1 MKAAEYWK
9 RRTVDLEHL
18 LQARTTATMVE
29 VNRMYAQGVEQ
40 LNEQIERILRRYV
53 KNGQISQAYALQLLS
68 AGQTAEERRRL
79 LEQLQHTK
87 EPQARRELIAM
98 LDAPAYADRISRLQA
113 LQNAIRA
120 EAIAMGVREERLAK
134 ARLIDTLKQAYYRTI
149 FNDQKRNGL
158 YDFRLISDR
167 RVQAAL
173 THKWSG
179 KNYSDRVWK
188 NNAAFCKRL
197 QRTIEVGCMTGMT
210 LHDMEE
216 RLLEDCIGAD
226 SDSGQRYC
234 ASRLIR
240 TEVNHFSNQ
249 GFLEGYKAAGITR
262 YRFMATLD
270 LRTSAVCRQL
280 DGKTFLVEEAKAGE
294 NLPPMHPF
302 CRSIT
307 VPVVSDRPGT
317 RWARDP
323 VTGKSM
329 TVPADMTYAQWY
341 EKYVEKKGGVIRG
354 ANNIDHLPN
363 DPKEPQK
370 PTPLGHINPD
380 SEEERN
386 AQADWFVKEYEN
398 ANNEYMLVVDSK
410 GDVYLIG
417 GDDNNSIMRKEGDG
431 LDTILRGSYNI
442 HNHPAD
448 QTQFS
453 FSDET
458 DVLGMIDDGTQVME
472 AFDYKYRYRLERL
485 DGVTKEQWEQA
496 REEAKSNVPYVMK
509 DYGLDL
515 SDYEEY
521 AKHILIEET
530 CRILGKGV
538 YRRWKR

>member
-18 LQARTTATMVE
+18 LQVRTTATMVE

-68 AGQTAEERRRL
+68 AGQTAEERQRL
-79 LEQLQHTK
+79 LEQLQQTK

-120 EAIAMGVREERLAK
+120 EAVAMGVREERLAK
-134 ARLIDTLKQAYYRTI
+134 ARLTDTLKQAYYRTI

-226 SDSGQRYC
+226 RDSGQRYC

-280 DGKTFLVEEAKAGE
+280 DGKTFLVEEAQPGK

-307 VPVVSDRPGT
+307 IPAVNNRTGT

-323 VTGKSM
+323 VTGRSM

-341 EKYVEKKGGVIRG
+341 EKYVEKNGGVIRG
-354 ANNIDHLPN
+354 ARGID
-363 DPKEPQK
+363 K
-370 PTPLGHINPD
+370 PAVEEQAEAVYLGQINPQ
-380 SEEERN
+380 SEQERN
-386 AQADWFVKEYEN
+386 AYVDRFITQYEHADEEH
-398 ANNEYMLVVDSK
+398 MLVIDRTGKVYSVTSHQPDYIDLTGVDISMK
-410 GDVYLIG
+410 
-417 GDDNNSIMRKEGDG
+417 
-431 LDTILRGSYNI
+431 GSYNI

-453 FSDET
+453 FSDDA
-458 DVLGMIDDGTQVME
+458 DVPNMIADGTSVME
-472 AFDYKYRYRLERL
+472 AFDHKYRYRLEKM
-485 DGVTKEQWEQA
+485 DGVTLEAW
-496 REEAKSNVPYVMK
+496 EEAKEQAKDEVPRAMRVQGM
-509 DYGLDL
+509 DF
-515 SDYEEY
+515 SDYEEN

-530 CRILGKGV
+530 CRILGKGA
-538 YRRWKR
+538 YIRWKR

>member
-1 MKAAEYWK
+1 MNAAEYWK
-9 RRTVDLEHL
+9 GRTVDLEHL

-40 LNEQIERILRRYV
+40 INAQIERILRRYV
-53 KNGQISQAYALQLLS
+53 KNGQISQVYALQLLS
-68 AGQTAEERRRL
+68 AGQTAQERERL
-79 LEQLQHTK
+79 LEQLQKTK

-120 EAIAMGVREERLAK
+120 EAVAMGVREERLAK
-134 ARLIDTLKQAYYRTI
+134 ARLTDTLKQAYYRTI

-158 YDFRLISDR
+158 YDFNLISDR
-167 RVQAAL
+167 RLQAAL

-280 DGKTFLVEEAKAGE
+280 DGKTFLVEEAQPGK

-307 VPVVSDRPGT
+307 IPAVNNRTGT

-323 VTGKSM
+323 VTGRSM
-329 TVPADMTYAQWY
+329 TVPADMTYSQWY
-341 EKYVEKKGGVIRG
+341 EKYVEKNGGVIRG
-354 ANNIDHLPN
+354 ANGVD
-363 DPKEPQK
+363 K
-370 PTPLGHINPD
+370 PAVEEQAEAVYLGQINPQ
-380 SEEERN
+380 SEQERN
-386 AQADWFVKEYEN
+386 AYVDRFITQYERADEEH
-398 ANNEYMLVVDSK
+398 MLVIDRTGKVYSVTSHQPDYIDLTGVDISMK
-410 GDVYLIG
+410 
-417 GDDNNSIMRKEGDG
+417 
-431 LDTILRGSYNI
+431 GSYNI

-453 FSDET
+453 FSDEA
-458 DVLGMIDDGTQVME
+458 DVPSMIADGTSVME
-472 AFDYKYRYRLERL
+472 AFDHKYRYRLEQM
-485 DGVTKEQWEQA
+485 DGVTLKEW
-496 REEAKSNVPYVMK
+496 EEAKEQAKDEITHVM
-509 DYGLDL
+509 DDRGLSF
-515 SDYEEY
+515 SDYEEN
-521 AKHILIEET
+521 AEHILIEET

-538 YRRWKR
+538 YTRWER

>member
-68 AGQTAEERRRL
+68 AGQTAEERQRL
-79 LEQLQHTK
+79 LEQLQQTK

-120 EAIAMGVREERLAK
+120 EAVAMGVREERLAK
-134 ARLIDTLKQAYYRTI
+134 ARLTDTLKQAYYRTV
-149 FNDQKRNGL
+149 FNDQKQNGL

-240 TEVNHFSNQ
+240 TEVNYFSNQ

-280 DGKTFLVEEAKAGE
+280 DGKTFLVEEAQPGK

-307 VPVVSDRPGT
+307 IPAVNNRTGT

-323 VTGKSM
+323 VTGRSM

-341 EKYVEKKGGVIRG
+341 EKYVEKNGGVIRG
-354 ANNIDHLPN
+354 ARGID
-363 DPKEPQK
+363 K
-370 PTPLGHINPD
+370 PAVEEQAEAVYLGQINPQ
-380 SEEERN
+380 SEQERN
-386 AQADWFVKEYEN
+386 AYVDRFITQYEHADEEH
-398 ANNEYMLVVDSK
+398 MLVIDRTGKVYSVTSHQPDYIDLTGVDISMK
-410 GDVYLIG
+410 
-417 GDDNNSIMRKEGDG
+417 
-431 LDTILRGSYNI
+431 GSYNI

-453 FSDET
+453 FSDEA
-458 DVLGMIDDGTQVME
+458 DVPSMIADGTGVME
-472 AFDYKYRYRLERL
+472 AFDHKYRYRLEQM
-485 DGVTKEQWEQA
+485 DGVTLKEW
-496 REEAKSNVPYVMK
+496 EEAKEQAKDNVSSTMIRK
-509 DYGLDL
+509 HLGLL
-515 SDYEEY
+515 DYEEN

-530 CRILGKGV
+530 CRILGKGA
-538 YRRWKR
+538 YIRWKR

>member
-9 RRTVDLEHL
+9 RRTVDLEYL

-68 AGQTAEERRRL
+68 AGQTAEERQRL
-79 LEQLQHTK
+79 LEQLQQTK

-134 ARLIDTLKQAYYRTI
+134 ARLTDTLKQAYYRTI

-249 GFLEGYKAAGITR
+249 GFLDGYKAAGIIR

-307 VPVVSDRPGT
+307 VPVVSNRPGT

-323 VTGKSM
+323 VTGQSM

-341 EKYVEKKGGVIRG
+341 EKYVEKNGGVIRG
-354 ANNIDHLPN
+354 ARGVD
-363 DPKEPQK
+363 K
-370 PTPLGHINPD
+370 PAVEEQAETVYLGQINPQ
-380 SEEERN
+380 SEQERN
-386 AQADWFVKEYEN
+386 AYVDRFVTQYEHADEEH
-398 ANNEYMLVVDSK
+398 MLVIDRTGKVYSVTSHQPDYIDLTGVDISMK
-410 GDVYLIG
+410 
-417 GDDNNSIMRKEGDG
+417 
-431 LDTILRGSYNI
+431 GSYNI

-453 FSDET
+453 FSDEA
-458 DVLGMIDDGTQVME
+458 DVPSMIADGTSVME
-472 AFDYKYRYRLERL
+472 AFDHKYRYRLEQM
-485 DGVTKEQWEQA
+485 DGVTLKEW
-496 REEAKSNVPYVMK
+496 EEAKEQAKDEITHVM
-509 DYGLDL
+509 DDRGLSF
-515 SDYEEY
+515 SDYEEN
-521 AKHILIEET
+521 AEHILIEET

-538 YRRWKR
+538 YTRWER

>member
-68 AGQTAEERRRL
+68 AGQTAEERQRL

-87 EPQARRELIAM
+87 ELQARRELIAM

-120 EAIAMGVREERLAK
+120 EAVAMGVREERLAK
-134 ARLIDTLKQAYYRTI
+134 ARLTDTLKQAYYRTI

-307 VPVVSDRPGT
+307 VPVTNNRTGT

-329 TVPADMTYAQWY
+329 TVPADMTYSQWH

-354 ANNIDHLPN
+354 ARGVD
-363 DPKEPQK
+363 K
-370 PTPLGHINPD
+370 PAVEEQAEAVYLGQINPQ
-380 SEEERN
+380 SEQERN
-386 AQADWFVKEYEN
+386 AYVDRFVTQYEHADEEH
-398 ANNEYMLVVDSK
+398 MLVIDRTGKVYSVTSHQPDYIDLTGVDISMK
-410 GDVYLIG
+410 
-417 GDDNNSIMRKEGDG
+417 
-431 LDTILRGSYNI
+431 GSYNI

-453 FSDET
+453 FSDEA
-458 DVLGMIDDGTQVME
+458 DVPSMIADGTSVME
-472 AFDYKYRYRLERL
+472 AFDHKYRYRLEQM
-485 DGVTKEQWEQA
+485 DGVTLKEW
-496 REEAKSNVPYVMK
+496 EEAKEQAKDNVSSTMMRK
-509 DYGLDL
+509 NLGLL
-515 SDYEEY
+515 DYEEN

-538 YRRWKR
+538 YTRWKK

>member
-18 LQARTTATMVE
+18 LQVRTTATMVE

-68 AGQTAEERRRL
+68 AGQTAEERQRL
-79 LEQLQHTK
+79 LEQLQQTK

-120 EAIAMGVREERLAK
+120 EAVAMGVREERLAK
-134 ARLIDTLKQAYYRTI
+134 ARLTDTLKQAYYRTV
-149 FNDQKRNGL
+149 FNDQKQNGL

-240 TEVNHFSNQ
+240 TEVNYFSNQ

-280 DGKTFLVEEAKAGE
+280 DGKTFLVEEAQPGK

-307 VPVVSDRPGT
+307 IPAVNNRTGT

-323 VTGKSM
+323 VTGRSM

-341 EKYVEKKGGVIRG
+341 EKYVEKNGGVIRG
-354 ANNIDHLPN
+354 ARGID
-363 DPKEPQK
+363 K
-370 PTPLGHINPD
+370 PAVEEQAEAVYLGQINPQ
-380 SEEERN
+380 SEQERN
-386 AQADWFVKEYEN
+386 AYVDRFITQYEHADEEH
-398 ANNEYMLVVDSK
+398 MLVIDRTGKVYSVTSHQPDYIDLTGVDISMK
-410 GDVYLIG
+410 
-417 GDDNNSIMRKEGDG
+417 
-431 LDTILRGSYNI
+431 GSYNI

-453 FSDET
+453 FSDDA
-458 DVLGMIDDGTQVME
+458 DVPNMIADGTSVME
-472 AFDYKYRYRLERL
+472 AFDHKYRYRLEKM
-485 DGVTKEQWEQA
+485 DGVTLEAW
-496 REEAKSNVPYVMK
+496 EEAKEQAKDEVPRAMRVQGM
-509 DYGLDL
+509 DF
-515 SDYEEY
+515 SDYEEN

-530 CRILGKGV
+530 CRILGKGA
-538 YRRWKR
+538 YIRWKR

>member
-68 AGQTAEERRRL
+68 AGQTAQEQERL
-79 LEQLQHTK
+79 LEQLQQTK

-120 EAIAMGVREERLAK
+120 EAVAMGVREERLAK
-134 ARLIDTLKQAYYRTI
+134 ARLTDTLKQAYYRTI

-179 KNYSDRVWK
+179 KNYSDRIWN

-249 GFLEGYKAAGITR
+249 GFLEGYKVAGIIR

-307 VPVVSDRPGT
+307 VPVTNNRTGT

-323 VTGKSM
+323 VTGQSM

-341 EKYVEKKGGVIRG
+341 EKYVEKNGGVIRG
-354 ANNIDHLPN
+354 ANGVD
-363 DPKEPQK
+363 K
-370 PTPLGHINPD
+370 PATEEQAEAVYLGQINPQ
-380 SEEERN
+380 SEQERN
-386 AQADWFVKEYEN
+386 AYVDRFITQYERADEEH
-398 ANNEYMLVVDSK
+398 MLVIDRTGKVYSVTSHQPDYIDLT
-410 GDVYLIG
+410 DVGI
-417 GDDNNSIMRKEGDG
+417 SMK
-431 LDTILRGSYNI
+431 GSYNI
-442 HNHPAD
+442 HNHPAE

-453 FSDET
+453 FSDEA
-458 DVLGMIDDGTQVME
+458 DVPSMIADGTSVME
-472 AFDYKYRYRLERL
+472 AFDHKYRYRLEQM
-485 DGVTKEQWEQA
+485 DGVTLKEW
-496 REEAKSNVPYVMK
+496 EEAKEQAKDEITHVM
-509 DYGLDL
+509 DDRGLSF
-515 SDYEEY
+515 SDYEEN
-521 AKHILIEET
+521 AEHILIEET

-538 YRRWKR
+538 YTRWER

>member
-68 AGQTAEERRRL
+68 AGQTAEERQRL
-79 LEQLQHTK
+79 LEQLQQTK

-120 EAIAMGVREERLAK
+120 EAVAMGVREERLAK
-134 ARLIDTLKQAYYRTI
+134 ARLTDTLKQAYYRTI

-158 YDFRLISDR
+158 YDFHLISDR

-249 GFLEGYKAAGITR
+249 GFLEGYKAAGIIR

-307 VPVVSDRPGT
+307 VPVVSDRLGT

-341 EKYVEKKGGVIRG
+341 EKYVEKNGGVIRG
-354 ANNIDHLPN
+354 ARGVD
-363 DPKEPQK
+363 K
-370 PTPLGHINPD
+370 PAVEEHAEAIYLGQINPQ
-380 SEEERN
+380 SEQERN
-386 AQADWFVKEYEN
+386 AYVDRFITQYERADEEH
-398 ANNEYMLVVDSK
+398 MLVIDRTGKVYSVTSHQPDYIDLTGVDISMK
-410 GDVYLIG
+410 
-417 GDDNNSIMRKEGDG
+417 
-431 LDTILRGSYNI
+431 GSYNI

-453 FSDET
+453 FSDEA
-458 DVLGMIDDGTQVME
+458 DVPSMIADGTGVME
-472 AFDYKYRYRLERL
+472 AFDHKYRYRLEQM
-485 DGVTKEQWEQA
+485 DGVTLKEW
-496 REEAKSNVPYVMK
+496 EEAKEQAKDNVSSTMIRK
-509 DYGLDL
+509 HLGLL
-515 SDYEEY
+515 DYEEN

-538 YRRWKR
+538 YTRWKK

>member
-29 VNRMYAQGVEQ
+29 VNRMYAQGVDQ
-40 LNEQIERILRRYV
+40 INAQIERILHRYV
-53 KNGQISQAYALQLLS
+53 NNGQISQAYALQLLS
-68 AGQTAEERRRL
+68 AGQTAQERERL

-120 EAIAMGVREERLAK
+120 EAVAMGVREERLAK
-134 ARLIDTLKQAYYRTI
+134 ARLADTFKQAYYRTV

-158 YDFRLISDR
+158 YDFNLISDR

-179 KNYSDRVWK
+179 KNYSDRVWN

-197 QRTIEVGCMTGMT
+197 QRTIEVGCMAGMT

-226 SDSGQRYC
+226 SDSGQRFC

-240 TEVNHFSNQ
+240 TEVNYFSNQ

-280 DGKTFLVEEAKAGE
+280 DGKTFLVEEAQPGR
-294 NLPPMHPF
+294 NVPPMHPF
-302 CRSIT
+302 CRSVT
-307 VPVVSDRPGT
+307 VPAVNNRTGT

-323 VTGKSM
+323 VTGQSM
-329 TVPADMTYAQWY
+329 TVPADMTYSQWY
-341 EKYVEKKGGVIRG
+341 EKYVKKR
-354 ANNIDHLPN
+354 D
-363 DPKEPQK
+363 
-370 PTPLGHINPD
+370 LGLT
-380 SEEERN
+380 EE
-386 AQADWFVKEYEN
+386 
-398 ANNEYMLVVDSK
+398 
-410 GDVYLIG
+410 
-417 GDDNNSIMRKEGDG
+417 
-431 LDTILRGSYNI
+431 
-442 HNHPAD
+442 
-448 QTQFS
+448 
-453 FSDET
+453 
-458 DVLGMIDDGTQVME
+458 
-472 AFDYKYRYRLERL
+472 
-485 DGVTKEQWEQA
+485 
-496 REEAKSNVPYVMK
+496 
-509 DYGLDL
+509 
-515 SDYEEY
+515 EEY
-521 AKHILIEET
+521 AMNSWVSSDFYPINEKLRQGIELTSGEKSAITNLDRALEKFPRYNGPVKRSLVISDPTELQRFVNMHAVGNTVSYNEYIAATCGKTYNPDAEVQIYIPQCKNGRDIRSFNTGEQEILYPRGSSFVVSELLQSDSVTKI
-530 CRILGKGV
+530 ILYEK
-538 YRRWKR
+538 

>member
-68 AGQTAEERRRL
+68 AGQTAQERQRL
-79 LEQLQHTK
+79 LEQLQQTK

-120 EAIAMGVREERLAK
+120 EAVAMGVREERLAK
-134 ARLIDTLKQAYYRTI
+134 ARLTDTLKQAYYRTI

-179 KNYSDRVWK
+179 KNYSDRIWN

-216 RLLEDCIGAD
+216 HLLEDCIGAD

-249 GFLEGYKAAGITR
+249 GFLEGYKAAGIIR

-307 VPVVSDRPGT
+307 VPVVSNRPGT

-341 EKYVEKKGGVIRG
+341 EKYVEKNGGVIRG
-354 ANNIDHLPN
+354 ANGVD
-363 DPKEPQK
+363 K
-370 PTPLGHINPD
+370 PAVEEQAEAVYLGQINPQ
-380 SEEERN
+380 SEQERN
-386 AQADWFVKEYEN
+386 AYVDRFITQYERADEEH
-398 ANNEYMLVVDSK
+398 MLVIDRTGKVYSVTSHQPDYIDLTGVDISMK
-410 GDVYLIG
+410 
-417 GDDNNSIMRKEGDG
+417 
-431 LDTILRGSYNI
+431 GSYNI

-453 FSDET
+453 FSDEA
-458 DVLGMIDDGTQVME
+458 DVPSMIADGTSVME
-472 AFDYKYRYRLERL
+472 PFDHKYRYRLEQM
-485 DGVTKEQWEQA
+485 DGVTLKEW
-496 REEAKSNVPYVMK
+496 EEAKEQAKDEITHVM
-509 DYGLDL
+509 DDRGLSF
-515 SDYEEY
+515 SDYEEN
-521 AKHILIEET
+521 AEHILIEET

-538 YRRWKR
+538 YTRWER

>member
-29 VNRMYAQGVEQ
+29 VNRMYAQGVDQ
-40 LNEQIERILRRYV
+40 INAQIERILRRYV

-68 AGQTAEERRRL
+68 AGQTAQERERL
-79 LEQLQHTK
+79 LEQLQKTK

-120 EAIAMGVREERLAK
+120 EAVAMGVREERLAK
-134 ARLIDTLKQAYYRTI
+134 ARLTDTFKQAYYRTI

-216 RLLEDCIGAD
+216 HLLEDCIGAD

-249 GFLEGYKAAGITR
+249 GFLEGYKAAGIIR

-307 VPVVSDRPGT
+307 VPVVSNRPGT

-341 EKYVEKKGGVIRG
+341 EKYVEKNGGVIRG
-354 ANNIDHLPN
+354 ANGVD
-363 DPKEPQK
+363 K
-370 PTPLGHINPD
+370 PAVEEQAEAVYLGQINPQ
-380 SEEERN
+380 SEQERN
-386 AQADWFVKEYEN
+386 AYVDRFITQYERADEEH
-398 ANNEYMLVVDSK
+398 MLVIDRTGKVYSVTSHQPDYIDLTGVDISMK
-410 GDVYLIG
+410 
-417 GDDNNSIMRKEGDG
+417 
-431 LDTILRGSYNI
+431 GSYNI

-453 FSDET
+453 FSDEA
-458 DVLGMIDDGTQVME
+458 DVPSMIADGTSVME
-472 AFDYKYRYRLERL
+472 AFDHKYRYRLEQM
-485 DGVTKEQWEQA
+485 DGVTLKEW
-496 REEAKSNVPYVMK
+496 EEAKEQAKDNVSSTMMRK
-509 DYGLDL
+509 NLGLL
-515 SDYEEY
+515 DYEEN

-538 YRRWKR
+538 YTRWKK

>member
-1 MKAAEYWK
+1 MNAAEYWK
-9 RRTVDLEHL
+9 GRTVDLEHL
-18 LQARTTATMVE
+18 LQTRTTATMVE

-40 LNEQIERILRRYV
+40 INAQIERILRRYV
-53 KNGQISQAYALQLLS
+53 KNGQISQVYALQLLS
-68 AGQTAEERRRL
+68 AGQTAQERERL
-79 LEQLQHTK
+79 LEQLQQTK
-87 EPQARRELIAM
+87 APQARRELIAM

-120 EAIAMGVREERLAK
+120 EAVAMGVREERLAK
-134 ARLIDTLKQAYYRTI
+134 ARLTDTLKQAYYRTI

-307 VPVVSDRPGT
+307 VPVTNNRTGT

-323 VTGKSM
+323 VTGQSM

-341 EKYVEKKGGVIRG
+341 EKYVEKNGGVIRG
-354 ANNIDHLPN
+354 ARGVD
-363 DPKEPQK
+363 EPAVEEQAEAVY
-370 PTPLGHINPD
+370 LGQINPQ
-380 SEEERN
+380 SEQERN
-386 AQADWFVKEYEN
+386 AYVDRFITQYERADEEH
-398 ANNEYMLVVDSK
+398 MLVIDRTGKVYSVTSHQPDYIDLTGVDISMK
-410 GDVYLIG
+410 
-417 GDDNNSIMRKEGDG
+417 
-431 LDTILRGSYNI
+431 GSYNI

-453 FSDET
+453 FSD
-458 DVLGMIDDGTQVME
+458 DADIPNMIADGTGVME
-472 AFDYKYRYRLERL
+472 AFDHKYRYRLEQM
-485 DGVTKEQWEQA
+485 DGVTLEEW
-496 REEAKSNVPYVMK
+496 EEAKEQAKDEVTHVM
-509 DYGLDL
+509 DARGL
-515 SDYEEY
+515 SFSEYEEN
-521 AKHILIEET
+521 AKHILIEGA
-530 CRILGKGV
+530 CRVLGKGV
-538 YRRWKR
+538 YTRWKR

>member
-68 AGQTAEERRRL
+68 AGQTAEERQRL
-79 LEQLQHTK
+79 LEQLQQTK

-120 EAIAMGVREERLAK
+120 EAVAMGVREERLAK
-134 ARLIDTLKQAYYRTI
+134 ARLTDTLKQAYYRTI

-249 GFLEGYKAAGITR
+249 GFLEGYKAAGIIR

-270 LRTSAVCRQL
+270 LRTSAICRQL

-307 VPVVSDRPGT
+307 VPVTNNRTGT

-323 VTGKSM
+323 VTGQSM
-329 TVPADMTYAQWY
+329 TVPADMTYSQWY
-341 EKYVEKKGGVIRG
+341 EKYVEKNGGVIRG
-354 ANNIDHLPN
+354 ANGVD
-363 DPKEPQK
+363 K
-370 PTPLGHINPD
+370 PAVEEQAEAVYLGQINPQ
-380 SEEERN
+380 SEQERN
-386 AQADWFVKEYEN
+386 AYVDRFVTQYEHADEEH
-398 ANNEYMLVVDSK
+398 MLVIDRTGKVYSVTSHQPDYIDLTGVDISMK
-410 GDVYLIG
+410 
-417 GDDNNSIMRKEGDG
+417 
-431 LDTILRGSYNI
+431 GSYNI

-453 FSDET
+453 FSDEA
-458 DVLGMIDDGTQVME
+458 DVPSMIADGTSVME
-472 AFDYKYRYRLERL
+472 AFDHKYRYRLEQM
-485 DGVTKEQWEQA
+485 DGVTLKEW
-496 REEAKSNVPYVMK
+496 EEAKEQAKDNVSSTMMRK
-509 DYGLDL
+509 NLGLL
-515 SDYEEY
+515 DYEEN

-538 YRRWKR
+538 YTRWKK

>member
-68 AGQTAEERRRL
+68 AGQTAQERQRL
-79 LEQLQHTK
+79 LEQLQQTK

-98 LDAPAYADRISRLQA
+98 LEAPAYADRISRLQA

-120 EAIAMGVREERLAK
+120 EAVAMGVREERLAK
-134 ARLIDTLKQAYYRTI
+134 ARLTDTLKQAYYRTI

-158 YDFRLISDR
+158 YDFRLISDS

-226 SDSGQRYC
+226 SDSGQRFC

-240 TEVNHFSNQ
+240 TEVNYFSNQ

-270 LRTSAVCRQL
+270 LRTSAICRQL

-307 VPVVSDRPGT
+307 VPVTNNRTGT

-329 TVPADMTYAQWY
+329 TVPADMTYSQWY
-341 EKYVEKKGGVIRG
+341 EKYVEKNGGVIRG
-354 ANNIDHLPN
+354 ARGVD
-363 DPKEPQK
+363 K
-370 PTPLGHINPD
+370 PAVEEQAEAVYLGQINPQ
-380 SEEERN
+380 SEQERN
-386 AQADWFVKEYEN
+386 AYVDRFVTQYEHADEEH
-398 ANNEYMLVVDSK
+398 MLVIDRTGKVYSVTSHQPDYIDLTGVDISMK
-410 GDVYLIG
+410 
-417 GDDNNSIMRKEGDG
+417 
-431 LDTILRGSYNI
+431 GSYNI

-453 FSDET
+453 FSDEA
-458 DVLGMIDDGTQVME
+458 DVPSMIADGTSVME
-472 AFDYKYRYRLERL
+472 AFDHKYRYRLEQM
-485 DGVTKEQWEQA
+485 DGVTLEEW
-496 REEAKSNVPYVMK
+496 EEANAQAK
-509 DYGLDL
+509 DNAYSIMIDRGMGF
-515 SDYEEY
+515 SDFAEN
-521 AKHILIEET
+521 ALHIQIEEA
-530 CRILGKGV
+530 CRILNRGV
-538 YRRWKR
+538 YMRWKR

>member
-40 LNEQIERILRRYV
+40 INAQIERILRRYV

-79 LEQLQHTK
+79 LEQLQQTK
-87 EPQARRELIAM
+87 EPQARRELITM

-134 ARLIDTLKQAYYRTI
+134 ARLTDTFKQAYYLTV

-158 YDFRLISDR
+158 YDFNLISDR

-179 KNYSDRVWK
+179 KNYSDRVWN

-249 GFLEGYKAAGITR
+249 GFLEGYKAAGIIR

-307 VPVVSDRPGT
+307 VPVVSNRPGT
-317 RWARDP
+317 RWAMDP

-329 TVPADMTYAQWY
+329 TVPADMTYSQ
-341 EKYVEKKGGVIRG
+341 
-354 ANNIDHLPN
+354 
-363 DPKEPQK
+363 
-370 PTPLGHINPD
+370 
-380 SEEERN
+380 
-386 AQADWFVKEYEN
+386 
-398 ANNEYMLVVDSK
+398 
-410 GDVYLIG
+410 
-417 GDDNNSIMRKEGDG
+417 
-431 LDTILRGSYNI
+431 
-442 HNHPAD
+442 
-448 QTQFS
+448 
-453 FSDET
+453 
-458 DVLGMIDDGTQVME
+458 
-472 AFDYKYRYRLERL
+472 
-485 DGVTKEQWEQA
+485 
-496 REEAKSNVPYVMK
+496 
-509 DYGLDL
+509 
-515 SDYEEY
+515 
-521 AKHILIEET
+521 
-530 CRILGKGV
+530 
-538 YRRWKR
+538 

>member
-18 LQARTTATMVE
+18 LQVRTTATMVE
-29 VNRMYAQGVEQ
+29 VNRMYAQGVDQ
-40 LNEQIERILRRYV
+40 INAQIERILRRYV

-68 AGQTAEERRRL
+68 AGQTAQERERL
-79 LEQLQHTK
+79 LEQLQKTK

-120 EAIAMGVREERLAK
+120 EAVAMGVREERLAK
-134 ARLIDTLKQAYYRTI
+134 ARLADTFKQAYYRTV

-158 YDFRLISDR
+158 YDFNLISDR

-179 KNYSDRVWK
+179 KNYSDRVWN

-226 SDSGQRYC
+226 SDSGQRFC

-240 TEVNHFSNQ
+240 TEVNYFSNQ

-280 DGKTFLVEEAKAGE
+280 DGKTFLVEEAQPGK
-294 NLPPMHPF
+294 NVPPMHPF
-302 CRSIT
+302 CRSVT
-307 VPVVSDRPGT
+307 VPAVNNRTGT

-323 VTGKSM
+323 VTGQSM
-329 TVPADMTYAQWY
+329 TVPADMTYSQWY
-341 EKYVEKKGGVIRG
+341 EKYVKKR
-354 ANNIDHLPN
+354 D
-363 DPKEPQK
+363 
-370 PTPLGHINPD
+370 LGLT
-380 SEEERN
+380 EE
-386 AQADWFVKEYEN
+386 
-398 ANNEYMLVVDSK
+398 
-410 GDVYLIG
+410 
-417 GDDNNSIMRKEGDG
+417 
-431 LDTILRGSYNI
+431 
-442 HNHPAD
+442 
-448 QTQFS
+448 
-453 FSDET
+453 
-458 DVLGMIDDGTQVME
+458 
-472 AFDYKYRYRLERL
+472 
-485 DGVTKEQWEQA
+485 
-496 REEAKSNVPYVMK
+496 
-509 DYGLDL
+509 
-515 SDYEEY
+515 EEY
-521 AKHILIEET
+521 AMNSWVSSDFYPINEKLRQGIELTSGEKSAITNLDRALEKFPRYNGPVKRSLVISDPTELQRFVNMHAVGNTVSYNEYIAATCGKTYNPDAEVQIYIPHCKNGRDIRSFNAGEQEILYPRGSSFLVSELLQSDSVTKI
-530 CRILGKGV
+530 ILYEK
-538 YRRWKR
+538 

>member
-68 AGQTAEERRRL
+68 AGQTVQERQRL
-79 LEQLQHTK
+79 LEQLQQTK

-120 EAIAMGVREERLAK
+120 EAVAMGVREERLAK
-134 ARLIDTLKQAYYRTI
+134 ARLTDTLKQAYYRTI

-179 KNYSDRVWK
+179 KNYSDRIWN

-216 RLLEDCIGAD
+216 HLLEDCIGAD

-249 GFLEGYKAAGITR
+249 GFLEGYKAAGIIR

-307 VPVVSDRPGT
+307 VPVVSNRPGT

-341 EKYVEKKGGVIRG
+341 EKYVEKNGGVIRG
-354 ANNIDHLPN
+354 ANGVD
-363 DPKEPQK
+363 K
-370 PTPLGHINPD
+370 PAVEEQAEAVYLGQINPQ
-380 SEEERN
+380 SEQERN
-386 AQADWFVKEYEN
+386 AYVDRFITQYERADEEH
-398 ANNEYMLVVDSK
+398 MLVIDRTGKVYSVTSHQPDYIDLTGVDISMK
-410 GDVYLIG
+410 
-417 GDDNNSIMRKEGDG
+417 
-431 LDTILRGSYNI
+431 GSYNI

-453 FSDET
+453 FSDEA
-458 DVLGMIDDGTQVME
+458 DVPSMIADGTSVME
-472 AFDYKYRYRLERL
+472 AFDHKYRYRLEQM
-485 DGVTKEQWEQA
+485 DGVTLKEW
-496 REEAKSNVPYVMK
+496 EEAKEQAKDEITHVM
-509 DYGLDL
+509 DDRGLSF
-515 SDYEEY
+515 SDYEEN
-521 AKHILIEET
+521 AEHILIEET

-538 YRRWKR
+538 YTRWER

>member
-68 AGQTAEERRRL
+68 AGQTAEERQRL
-79 LEQLQHTK
+79 LEQLQQTK

-120 EAIAMGVREERLAK
+120 EAVAMGVREERLAK
-134 ARLIDTLKQAYYRTI
+134 ARLTDTLKQAYYRTI

-197 QRTIEVGCMTGMT
+197 QRTIEVGCMTGMP

-249 GFLEGYKAAGITR
+249 GFLEGYKAAGIIR

-307 VPVVSDRPGT
+307 VPVVSDRLGT

-341 EKYVEKKGGVIRG
+341 EKYVEKNGGVIRG
-354 ANNIDHLPN
+354 ARGVD
-363 DPKEPQK
+363 K
-370 PTPLGHINPD
+370 PAVEEHAEAVYLGQINPQ
-380 SEEERN
+380 SEQERN
-386 AQADWFVKEYEN
+386 AYVDRFITQYERADEEH
-398 ANNEYMLVVDSK
+398 MLVIDRTGKVYSVTSHQPDYIDLTGVDISMK
-410 GDVYLIG
+410 
-417 GDDNNSIMRKEGDG
+417 
-431 LDTILRGSYNI
+431 GSYNI

-453 FSDET
+453 FSDEA
-458 DVLGMIDDGTQVME
+458 DVPSMIADGTGVME
-472 AFDYKYRYRLERL
+472 AFDHKYRYRLEQM
-485 DGVTKEQWEQA
+485 DGVTLKEW
-496 REEAKSNVPYVMK
+496 EEAKEQAKDNVSSTMIRK
-509 DYGLDL
+509 HLGLL
-515 SDYEEY
+515 DYEEN

-538 YRRWKR
+538 YTRWKK

>member
-40 LNEQIERILRRYV
+40 INAQIERILRRYV

-68 AGQTAEERRRL
+68 AGQTAQERERL
-79 LEQLQHTK
+79 LEQLQKTK

-120 EAIAMGVREERLAK
+120 EAVAMGVREERLAK
-134 ARLIDTLKQAYYRTI
+134 ARLTDTFKQAYYRTI

-249 GFLEGYKAAGITR
+249 GFLEGYKAAGIIR

-280 DGKTFLVEEAKAGE
+280 DGKTFLVEDAQPGK
-294 NLPPMHPF
+294 NVPPMHPF

-307 VPVVSDRPGT
+307 VPVVSNRPGT

-341 EKYVEKKGGVIRG
+341 EKYVEKNGGVIRG
-354 ANNIDHLPN
+354 ANGVD
-363 DPKEPQK
+363 K
-370 PTPLGHINPD
+370 PAVEEQAEAVYLGQINPQ
-380 SEEERN
+380 SEQERN
-386 AQADWFVKEYEN
+386 AYVDRFITQYERADEEH
-398 ANNEYMLVVDSK
+398 MLVIDRTGKVYSVTSHQPDYIDLTGVDISMK
-410 GDVYLIG
+410 
-417 GDDNNSIMRKEGDG
+417 
-431 LDTILRGSYNI
+431 GSYNI

-453 FSDET
+453 FSDEA
-458 DVLGMIDDGTQVME
+458 DVPSMIADGTSVME
-472 AFDYKYRYRLERL
+472 AIDHKYRYRLEQM
-485 DGVTKEQWEQA
+485 DGVTLKEW
-496 REEAKSNVPYVMK
+496 EEAKEQAKDEITHVM
-509 DYGLDL
+509 DDRGLSF
-515 SDYEEY
+515 SDYEEN
-521 AKHILIEET
+521 AEHILIEET

-538 YRRWKR
+538 YTRWER

>member
-1 MKAAEYWK
+1 MKASEYWK

-40 LNEQIERILRRYV
+40 INAQIERILRRYV

-68 AGQTAEERRRL
+68 AGQTAQERERL
-79 LEQLQHTK
+79 LEQLQQTK

-120 EAIAMGVREERLAK
+120 EAVAMGVREERLAK
-134 ARLIDTLKQAYYRTI
+134 ARLTDTLKQAYYRTI

-307 VPVVSDRPGT
+307 VPVTNNRTGT

-329 TVPADMTYAQWY
+329 TVPADMTYSQWY
-341 EKYVEKKGGVIRG
+341 EKYVEKR
-354 ANNIDHLPN
+354 D
-363 DPKEPQK
+363 
-370 PTPLGHINPD
+370 LGLT
-380 SEEERN
+380 EE
-386 AQADWFVKEYEN
+386 
-398 ANNEYMLVVDSK
+398 
-410 GDVYLIG
+410 
-417 GDDNNSIMRKEGDG
+417 
-431 LDTILRGSYNI
+431 
-442 HNHPAD
+442 
-448 QTQFS
+448 
-453 FSDET
+453 
-458 DVLGMIDDGTQVME
+458 
-472 AFDYKYRYRLERL
+472 
-485 DGVTKEQWEQA
+485 
-496 REEAKSNVPYVMK
+496 
-509 DYGLDL
+509 
-515 SDYEEY
+515 
-521 AKHILIEET
+521 
-530 CRILGKGV
+530 
-538 YRRWKR
+538 

>member
-29 VNRMYAQGVEQ
+29 VNRMYAQGVDQ
-40 LNEQIERILRRYV
+40 INAQIERILHRYV
-53 KNGQISQAYALQLLS
+53 NNGQISQAYALQLLS
-68 AGQTAEERRRL
+68 AGQTAQERERL

-120 EAIAMGVREERLAK
+120 EAVAMGVREERLAK
-134 ARLIDTLKQAYYRTI
+134 ARLADTFKQAYYRTV

-158 YDFRLISDR
+158 YDFNLISDR

-179 KNYSDRVWK
+179 KNYSDRVWN

-226 SDSGQRYC
+226 SDSGQRFC

-240 TEVNHFSNQ
+240 TEVNYFSNQ

-280 DGKTFLVEEAKAGE
+280 DGKTFLVEEAQPGR
-294 NLPPMHPF
+294 NVPPMHPF
-302 CRSIT
+302 CRSVT
-307 VPVVSDRPGT
+307 VPAVNNRTGT

-323 VTGKSM
+323 VTGQSM
-329 TVPADMTYAQWY
+329 TVPADMTYSQWY
-341 EKYVEKKGGVIRG
+341 EKYVKKR
-354 ANNIDHLPN
+354 D
-363 DPKEPQK
+363 
-370 PTPLGHINPD
+370 LGLT
-380 SEEERN
+380 EE
-386 AQADWFVKEYEN
+386 
-398 ANNEYMLVVDSK
+398 
-410 GDVYLIG
+410 
-417 GDDNNSIMRKEGDG
+417 
-431 LDTILRGSYNI
+431 
-442 HNHPAD
+442 
-448 QTQFS
+448 
-453 FSDET
+453 
-458 DVLGMIDDGTQVME
+458 
-472 AFDYKYRYRLERL
+472 
-485 DGVTKEQWEQA
+485 
-496 REEAKSNVPYVMK
+496 
-509 DYGLDL
+509 
-515 SDYEEY
+515 EEY
-521 AKHILIEET
+521 AMNSWVSSDFYPINEKLRRGIELTSGEKSAITNLDRALEKFPRYNGPVKRSLVISDPTELQRFVNMHAVGNTVSYNEYIAATCGKTYNPDAEVQIYIPQCKNGRDIRSFNTGEQEILYPRGSSFVVSELLQSDSVTKI
-530 CRILGKGV
+530 ILYEK
-538 YRRWKR
+538 

>member
-68 AGQTAEERRRL
+68 AGQTAQEQERL
-79 LEQLQHTK
+79 LEQLQQTK

-120 EAIAMGVREERLAK
+120 EAVAMGVREERLAK
-134 ARLIDTLKQAYYRTI
+134 ARLTDTLKQAYYRTI

-179 KNYSDRVWK
+179 KNYSDRIWN

-249 GFLEGYKAAGITR
+249 GFLEGYKVAGIIR

-307 VPVVSDRPGT
+307 VPVTNNRTGT

-323 VTGKSM
+323 VTGQSM

-341 EKYVEKKGGVIRG
+341 EKYVEKNGGVIRG
-354 ANNIDHLPN
+354 ANGVD
-363 DPKEPQK
+363 K
-370 PTPLGHINPD
+370 PATEEQAEAVYLGQINPQ
-380 SEEERN
+380 SEQERN
-386 AQADWFVKEYEN
+386 AYVDRFITQYERADEEH
-398 ANNEYMLVVDSK
+398 MLVIDRTGKVYSVTSHQPDYIDLTDVDISMK
-410 GDVYLIG
+410 
-417 GDDNNSIMRKEGDG
+417 
-431 LDTILRGSYNI
+431 GSYNI
-442 HNHPAD
+442 HNHPAE

-453 FSDET
+453 FSDEA
-458 DVLGMIDDGTQVME
+458 DVPSMIADGTSVME
-472 AFDYKYRYRLERL
+472 AFDHKYRYRLEQM
-485 DGVTKEQWEQA
+485 DGVTLKEW
-496 REEAKSNVPYVMK
+496 EEAKEQAKDEITHVM
-509 DYGLDL
+509 DDRGLSF
-515 SDYEEY
+515 SDYEEN
-521 AKHILIEET
+521 AEHILIEET

-538 YRRWKR
+538 YTRWER

>member
-68 AGQTAEERRRL
+68 AGQTAEERQRL
-79 LEQLQHTK
+79 LEQLQQTK

-120 EAIAMGVREERLAK
+120 EAVATGVREERLAK
-134 ARLIDTLKQAYYRTI
+134 ARLTDTLKQAYYRTI

-158 YDFRLISDR
+158 YDFHLISDR

-249 GFLEGYKAAGITR
+249 GFLEGYKAAGIIR

-307 VPVVSDRPGT
+307 VPVVSDRLGT

-341 EKYVEKKGGVIRG
+341 EKYVEKNGGVIRG
-354 ANNIDHLPN
+354 ARGVD
-363 DPKEPQK
+363 K
-370 PTPLGHINPD
+370 PAVEEHAEAVYLGQINPQ
-380 SEEERN
+380 SEQERN
-386 AQADWFVKEYEN
+386 AYVDRFITQYERADEEH
-398 ANNEYMLVVDSK
+398 MLVIDRTGKVYSVTSHQPDYIDLTGVDISMK
-410 GDVYLIG
+410 
-417 GDDNNSIMRKEGDG
+417 
-431 LDTILRGSYNI
+431 GSYNI

-453 FSDET
+453 FSDEA
-458 DVLGMIDDGTQVME
+458 DVPSMIADGTGVME
-472 AFDYKYRYRLERL
+472 AFDHKYRYRLEQM
-485 DGVTKEQWEQA
+485 DGVTLKEW
-496 REEAKSNVPYVMK
+496 EEAKEQAKDNVSSTMIRK
-509 DYGLDL
+509 HLGLL
-515 SDYEEY
+515 DYEEN

-538 YRRWKR
+538 YTRWKK

>member
-68 AGQTAEERRRL
+68 AGQTEEERQRL
-79 LEQLQHTK
+79 LEQLQQTK

-113 LQNAIRA
+113 LQNALRA

-134 ARLIDTLKQAYYRTI
+134 ARLADTFKQAYYRTI

-216 RLLEDCIGAD
+216 RLLEDCVGAD
-226 SDSGQRYC
+226 SDSGQRFC

-240 TEVNHFSNQ
+240 TEVNYFSNQ

-270 LRTSAVCRQL
+270 LCTSAVCRQL
-280 DGKTFLVEEAKAGE
+280 DGKTFLVEEAQPGK

-307 VPVVSDRPGT
+307 VPVTNNRTGT

-323 VTGKSM
+323 VTGRSM

-341 EKYVEKKGGVIRG
+341 EKYVEKNGGVIRG
-354 ANNIDHLPN
+354 ARGMD
-363 DPKEPQK
+363 K
-370 PTPLGHINPD
+370 PAVEEQAEAVYLGQINPQ
-380 SEEERN
+380 SEQERN
-386 AQADWFVKEYEN
+386 AYVDRFITQYEHADEEHMLVIDRTGKVYSVTSHQADYID
-398 ANNEYMLVVDSK
+398 LTGVDISMK
-410 GDVYLIG
+410 
-417 GDDNNSIMRKEGDG
+417 
-431 LDTILRGSYNI
+431 GSYNI
-442 HNHPAD
+442 HNHPEE

-453 FSDET
+453 FSDDA
-458 DVLGMIDDGTQVME
+458 DVPNMIADGTSVME
-472 AFDYKYRYRLERL
+472 AFDHKYRYRLEKM
-485 DGVTKEQWEQA
+485 DGVTLEAW
-496 REEAKSNVPYVMK
+496 EEAKEQAKDEVTHVM
-509 DYGLDL
+509 DDRGLNF
-515 SDYEEY
+515 SDYEEN

-530 CRILGKGV
+530 CRVLGKGV
-538 YRRWKR
+538 YTRWER

>member
-68 AGQTAEERRRL
+68 AGQTAEERQRL
-79 LEQLQHTK
+79 LEQLQQTK

-120 EAIAMGVREERLAK
+120 EAVAMGVREERLAK
-134 ARLIDTLKQAYYRTI
+134 ARLTDTLKQAYYRTI

-307 VPVVSDRPGT
+307 VPVTNNRTGT

-323 VTGKSM
+323 VTGQSM

-341 EKYVEKKGGVIRG
+341 EKYVEKR
-354 ANNIDHLPN
+354 D
-363 DPKEPQK
+363 
-370 PTPLGHINPD
+370 LGLT
-380 SEEERN
+380 EE
-386 AQADWFVKEYEN
+386 
-398 ANNEYMLVVDSK
+398 
-410 GDVYLIG
+410 
-417 GDDNNSIMRKEGDG
+417 
-431 LDTILRGSYNI
+431 
-442 HNHPAD
+442 
-448 QTQFS
+448 
-453 FSDET
+453 
-458 DVLGMIDDGTQVME
+458 
-472 AFDYKYRYRLERL
+472 
-485 DGVTKEQWEQA
+485 
-496 REEAKSNVPYVMK
+496 
-509 DYGLDL
+509 
-515 SDYEEY
+515 EEY
-521 AKHILIEET
+521 AINSWVSSDFYPINEKLRQGIELTNEEKKAIT
-530 CRILGKGV
+530 NLDRAL
-538 YRRWKR
+538 

>member
-68 AGQTAEERRRL
+68 AGQTAEERQRL
-79 LEQLQHTK
+79 LEQLQQTK

-120 EAIAMGVREERLAK
+120 EAVAMGVREERLAK
-134 ARLIDTLKQAYYRTI
+134 ARLTDTLKQAYYRSI

-216 RLLEDCIGAD
+216 RLLEDCVGAD

-249 GFLEGYKAAGITR
+249 GFLEGYKAAGIAR

-307 VPVVSDRPGT
+307 VPVVSDRLGT

-341 EKYVEKKGGVIRG
+341 EKYVEKNGGVIRG
-354 ANNIDHLPN
+354 ARGVD
-363 DPKEPQK
+363 K
-370 PTPLGHINPD
+370 PAVEEHAEAVYLGQINPQ
-380 SEEERN
+380 SEQERN
-386 AQADWFVKEYEN
+386 AYVDRFITQYERADEEHMLVIDRTGKVYSVTSHQADYID
-398 ANNEYMLVVDSK
+398 LTGVDISMK
-410 GDVYLIG
+410 
-417 GDDNNSIMRKEGDG
+417 
-431 LDTILRGSYNI
+431 GSYNI

-453 FSDET
+453 FSDEA
-458 DVLGMIDDGTQVME
+458 DVPSMIADGTGVME
-472 AFDYKYRYRLERL
+472 AFDHKYRYRLEQM
-485 DGVTKEQWEQA
+485 DGVTLKEW
-496 REEAKSNVPYVMK
+496 EEAKEQAKDNVSSTMIRK
-509 DYGLDL
+509 HLGLL
-515 SDYEEY
+515 DYEEN

-530 CRILGKGV
+530 CRILGKGA
-538 YRRWKR
+538 YIRWKR

>member
-68 AGQTAEERRRL
+68 AGQTAQERQRL
-79 LEQLQHTK
+79 LEQLQQTK

-120 EAIAMGVREERLAK
+120 EAVAMGVREERLAK
-134 ARLIDTLKQAYYRTI
+134 ARLTDTLKQAYYRTI

-226 SDSGQRYC
+226 SDSGQRFC

-249 GFLEGYKAAGITR
+249 GFLEGYKAAGIIR

-270 LRTSAVCRQL
+270 LRTSAICRQL

-307 VPVVSDRPGT
+307 VPVTNNRTGT

-329 TVPADMTYAQWY
+329 TVPADMTYSQWY
-341 EKYVEKKGGVIRG
+341 EKYVEKNGGVIRG
-354 ANNIDHLPN
+354 ANGVD
-363 DPKEPQK
+363 K
-370 PTPLGHINPD
+370 PAVEEQAEAVYLGQINPQ
-380 SEEERN
+380 SEQERN
-386 AQADWFVKEYEN
+386 AYVDRFVTQYEHADEEH
-398 ANNEYMLVVDSK
+398 MLVIDRTGKVYSVTSHQPDYIDLTGVDISMK
-410 GDVYLIG
+410 
-417 GDDNNSIMRKEGDG
+417 
-431 LDTILRGSYNI
+431 GSYNI

-453 FSDET
+453 FSDEA
-458 DVLGMIDDGTQVME
+458 DVPSMIADGTSVME
-472 AFDYKYRYRLERL
+472 AFDHKYRYRLEQM
-485 DGVTKEQWEQA
+485 DGVTLKEW
-496 REEAKSNVPYVMK
+496 EEAKEQAKDNVSSTMMRK
-509 DYGLDL
+509 NLGLL
-515 SDYEEY
+515 DYEEN
-521 AKHILIEET
+521 AKHTLIEET

-538 YRRWKR
+538 YTRWKK

>member
-68 AGQTAEERRRL
+68 AGQTAEERQRL
-79 LEQLQHTK
+79 LEQLQQTK

-120 EAIAMGVREERLAK
+120 EAVAMGVREERLAK
-134 ARLIDTLKQAYYRTI
+134 ARLTDTLKQAYYRTI

-216 RLLEDCIGAD
+216 HLLEDCVGAD
-226 SDSGQRYC
+226 SDSGQHYC

-240 TEVNHFSNQ
+240 TEVNYFSNQ
-249 GFLEGYKAAGITR
+249 GFLKGYKAAGIIR

-280 DGKTFLVEEAKAGE
+280 DGKNFLVEEAKAGE

-307 VPVVSDRPGT
+307 VPVTNNRTGT

-323 VTGKSM
+323 VTGQSM
-329 TVPADMTYAQWY
+329 TVPADMTYSQWY
-341 EKYVEKKGGVIRG
+341 EKYVEKNGGVIRG
-354 ANNIDHLPN
+354 ANGVD
-363 DPKEPQK
+363 K
-370 PTPLGHINPD
+370 PAVEEQAEAVYLGQINPQ
-380 SEEERN
+380 SEQERN
-386 AQADWFVKEYEN
+386 AYVDRFITQYERADEEH
-398 ANNEYMLVVDSK
+398 MLVIDRTGKVYSVTSHQPDYIDLTDVDISMK
-410 GDVYLIG
+410 
-417 GDDNNSIMRKEGDG
+417 
-431 LDTILRGSYNI
+431 GSYNI
-442 HNHPAD
+442 HNHPAE

-453 FSDET
+453 FSDEA
-458 DVLGMIDDGTQVME
+458 DVPSMIADGTSVME
-472 AFDYKYRYRLERL
+472 AFDHKYRYRLEQM
-485 DGVTKEQWEQA
+485 DGVTLKEW
-496 REEAKSNVPYVMK
+496 EEAKEQAKDEITHVM
-509 DYGLDL
+509 DDRGLSF
-515 SDYEEY
+515 SDYEEN
-521 AKHILIEET
+521 AEHILIEET

-538 YRRWKR
+538 YTRWER

>member
-29 VNRMYAQGVEQ
+29 VNRMYAQGVDQ
-40 LNEQIERILRRYV
+40 INAQIERILRRYV

-68 AGQTAEERRRL
+68 AGQTAQERERL
-79 LEQLQHTK
+79 LEQLQQTK
-87 EPQARRELIAM
+87 EPQARRELITM

-120 EAIAMGVREERLAK
+120 EAVAMGVREERLAK
-134 ARLIDTLKQAYYRTI
+134 ARLTDTLKQAYYRTI

-262 YRFMATLD
+262 YWFMATLD

-280 DGKTFLVEEAKAGE
+280 DGKSFLVEEAKAGE

-307 VPVVSDRPGT
+307 VPVTNNRTGT

-323 VTGKSM
+323 VTGQSM
-329 TVPADMTYAQWY
+329 TVPADMTYSQWY
-341 EKYVEKKGGVIRG
+341 EKYVEKNGGVIRG
-354 ANNIDHLPN
+354 ARGVD
-363 DPKEPQK
+363 EPAVEEQAEAVY
-370 PTPLGHINPD
+370 LGQINPQ
-380 SEEERN
+380 SEQERN
-386 AQADWFVKEYEN
+386 AYVDRFITQYERADEEH
-398 ANNEYMLVVDSK
+398 MLVIDRTGKVYSVTSHQPDYIDLTGVDISMK
-410 GDVYLIG
+410 
-417 GDDNNSIMRKEGDG
+417 
-431 LDTILRGSYNI
+431 GSYNI

-453 FSDET
+453 FSD
-458 DVLGMIDDGTQVME
+458 DADIPNMIADGTSVME
-472 AFDYKYRYRLERL
+472 AFDHKYRYRLEQM
-485 DGVTKEQWEQA
+485 DGVTLEEW
-496 REEAKSNVPYVMK
+496 EEAKEQAKDEVTHVM
-509 DYGLDL
+509 DARGL
-515 SDYEEY
+515 SFSEYEEN
-521 AKHILIEET
+521 AKHILIEGA
-530 CRILGKGV
+530 CRVLGKGV
-538 YRRWKR
+538 YTRWKR

>member
-29 VNRMYAQGVEQ
+29 VNRMYAQGVDQ

-68 AGQTAEERRRL
+68 AGQTAQERQRL
-79 LEQLQHTK
+79 LEQLQQTK

-120 EAIAMGVREERLAK
+120 EAVAMGVREERLAK
-134 ARLIDTLKQAYYRTI
+134 ARLTDTLKQAYYRTI

-216 RLLEDCIGAD
+216 HLLEDCIGAD

-249 GFLEGYKAAGITR
+249 GFLEGYKAAGIIR

-307 VPVVSDRPGT
+307 VPVVSNRPGT

-341 EKYVEKKGGVIRG
+341 EKYVEKNGGVIRG
-354 ANNIDHLPN
+354 ANGVD
-363 DPKEPQK
+363 K
-370 PTPLGHINPD
+370 PAVEEQAEAVYLGQINPQ
-380 SEEERN
+380 SEQERN
-386 AQADWFVKEYEN
+386 AYVDRFITQYERADEEH
-398 ANNEYMLVVDSK
+398 MLVIDRTGKVYSVTSHQPDYIDLTGVDISMK
-410 GDVYLIG
+410 
-417 GDDNNSIMRKEGDG
+417 
-431 LDTILRGSYNI
+431 GSYNI

-453 FSDET
+453 FSDEA
-458 DVLGMIDDGTQVME
+458 DVPSMIADGTSVME
-472 AFDYKYRYRLERL
+472 AFDHKYRYRLEQM
-485 DGVTKEQWEQA
+485 DGVTLKEW
-496 REEAKSNVPYVMK
+496 EEAKEQAKDEITHVM
-509 DYGLDL
+509 DDRGLSF
-515 SDYEEY
+515 SDYEEN
-521 AKHILIEET
+521 AEHILIEET

-538 YRRWKR
+538 YTRWER

>member
-68 AGQTAEERRRL
+68 AGQTAEERQRL
-79 LEQLQHTK
+79 LEQLQQTK

-120 EAIAMGVREERLAK
+120 EAVAMGVREERLAK
-134 ARLIDTLKQAYYRTI
+134 ARLTDTLKQAYYRTI

-216 RLLEDCIGAD
+216 RLLEDCVGAD
-226 SDSGQRYC
+226 SDSGQRFC

-249 GFLEGYKAAGITR
+249 GFLEGYKAASITR

-280 DGKTFLVEEAKAGE
+280 DGKTFLVEEAQAGK

-307 VPVVSDRPGT
+307 IPAVNKRTGT

-323 VTGKSM
+323 VTGRSM
-329 TVPADMTYAQWY
+329 TVPADMTYSQWY
-341 EKYVEKKGGVIRG
+341 EKYVEKNGGVIRG
-354 ANNIDHLPN
+354 ARGVD
-363 DPKEPQK
+363 K
-370 PTPLGHINPD
+370 PPVEEQAEVVYLGQINPQ
-380 SEEERN
+380 SEQERN
-386 AQADWFVKEYEN
+386 AYVDRFITRYERADEEH
-398 ANNEYMLVVDSK
+398 MLVIDRAGKVYSVTSHQPDYIDLTGVDISMK
-410 GDVYLIG
+410 
-417 GDDNNSIMRKEGDG
+417 
-431 LDTILRGSYNI
+431 GSYNI

-453 FSDET
+453 FSDEA
-458 DVLGMIDDGTQVME
+458 DVPSMIADGTGVME
-472 AFDYKYRYRLERL
+472 AFDHKYRYRLEQM
-485 DGVTKEQWEQA
+485 DGVTLKEW
-496 REEAKSNVPYVMK
+496 EEAKEQAKDNVSSTMIRK
-509 DYGLDL
+509 HLGLL
-515 SDYEEY
+515 DYEEN

-538 YRRWKR
+538 YTRWKK

>member
-68 AGQTAEERRRL
+68 AGQTAEERQRL
-79 LEQLQHTK
+79 LEQLQQTK

-98 LDAPAYADRISRLQA
+98 LDAPAYADRISRLQD

-120 EAIAMGVREERLAK
+120 EAVAMGVREERLAK
-134 ARLIDTLKQAYYRTI
+134 ARLTETLKQAYYRTI

-249 GFLEGYKAAGITR
+249 GFLEGYKAAGIIR

-270 LRTSAVCRQL
+270 LRTSAICRQL

-307 VPVVSDRPGT
+307 VPVVSNRPGT

-323 VTGKSM
+323 VTGQSM

-341 EKYVEKKGGVIRG
+341 EKYVEKNGGVIRG
-354 ANNIDHLPN
+354 ARGVD
-363 DPKEPQK
+363 K
-370 PTPLGHINPD
+370 PAVEEQAETVYLGQINPQ
-380 SEEERN
+380 SEQERN
-386 AQADWFVKEYEN
+386 AYVDRFVTQYEHADEEH
-398 ANNEYMLVVDSK
+398 MLVIDRTGKVYSVTSHQPDYIDLTGVDISMK
-410 GDVYLIG
+410 
-417 GDDNNSIMRKEGDG
+417 
-431 LDTILRGSYNI
+431 GSYNI

-453 FSDET
+453 FSDEA
-458 DVLGMIDDGTQVME
+458 DVPSMIADGTSVME
-472 AFDYKYRYRLERL
+472 AFDHKYRYRLEQM
-485 DGVTKEQWEQA
+485 DGVTLKEW
-496 REEAKSNVPYVMK
+496 EEAKEQAKDEITHVM
-509 DYGLDL
+509 DDRGLSF
-515 SDYEEY
+515 SDYEEN
-521 AKHILIEET
+521 AEHILIEET

-538 YRRWKR
+538 YTRWER

>member
-68 AGQTAEERRRL
+68 AGQTAEERQRL
-79 LEQLQHTK
+79 LEQLQQTK

-120 EAIAMGVREERLAK
+120 EAVAMGVREERLAK
-134 ARLIDTLKQAYYRTI
+134 ARLTDTLKQAYYRTI

-249 GFLEGYKAAGITR
+249 GFLEGYKAAGIIR

-307 VPVVSDRPGT
+307 VPVVSDRLGT
-317 RWARDP
+317 RWAREP

-341 EKYVEKKGGVIRG
+341 EKYVEKNGGVIRG
-354 ANNIDHLPN
+354 ARGVD
-363 DPKEPQK
+363 K
-370 PTPLGHINPD
+370 PAVEEHAEAVYLGQINPQ
-380 SEEERN
+380 SEQERN
-386 AQADWFVKEYEN
+386 AYVDRFITQYERADEEH
-398 ANNEYMLVVDSK
+398 MLVIDRTGKVYSVTSHQPDYIDLTGVDISMK
-410 GDVYLIG
+410 
-417 GDDNNSIMRKEGDG
+417 
-431 LDTILRGSYNI
+431 GSYNI

-453 FSDET
+453 FSDEA
-458 DVLGMIDDGTQVME
+458 DVPSMIADGTGVME
-472 AFDYKYRYRLERL
+472 AFDHKYRYRLEQM
-485 DGVTKEQWEQA
+485 DGVTLKEW
-496 REEAKSNVPYVMK
+496 EEAKEQAKDNVSSTMIRK
-509 DYGLDL
+509 HLGLL
-515 SDYEEY
+515 DYEEN

-538 YRRWKR
+538 YTRWKK

>member
-68 AGQTAEERRRL
+68 AGQTAEERQRL
-79 LEQLQHTK
+79 LEQLQQTK

-120 EAIAMGVREERLAK
+120 EAVAMGAREERLAK
-134 ARLIDTLKQAYYRTI
+134 ARLTDTLKQAYYRTI

-216 RLLEDCIGAD
+216 RLLEDCIGAN

-249 GFLEGYKAAGITR
+249 GFLEGYKAAGIIR

-307 VPVVSDRPGT
+307 VPVVSDRLGT

-341 EKYVEKKGGVIRG
+341 EKYVEKNGGVIRG
-354 ANNIDHLPN
+354 ARGVD
-363 DPKEPQK
+363 K
-370 PTPLGHINPD
+370 PAVEEHAEAVYLGQINPQ
-380 SEEERN
+380 SEQERN
-386 AQADWFVKEYEN
+386 AYVDRFITQYERADEEH
-398 ANNEYMLVVDSK
+398 MLVIDRTGKVYSVTSHQPDYIDLTGVDISMK
-410 GDVYLIG
+410 
-417 GDDNNSIMRKEGDG
+417 
-431 LDTILRGSYNI
+431 GSYNI

-453 FSDET
+453 FSDEA
-458 DVLGMIDDGTQVME
+458 DVPSMIADGTGVME
-472 AFDYKYRYRLERL
+472 AFDHKYRYRLEQM
-485 DGVTKEQWEQA
+485 DGVTLKEW
-496 REEAKSNVPYVMK
+496 EEAKEQAKDNVSSTMIRK
-509 DYGLDL
+509 HLGLL
-515 SDYEEY
+515 DYEEN

-538 YRRWKR
+538 YTRWKK

>member
-68 AGQTAEERRRL
+68 AGQTAEERQRL
-79 LEQLQHTK
+79 LEQLQQTK

-120 EAIAMGVREERLAK
+120 EAVAMGVREERLAK
-134 ARLIDTLKQAYYRTI
+134 ARLTDTLKQAYYRTI
-149 FNDQKRNGL
+149 FNDQKQNGL

-179 KNYSDRVWK
+179 KNYSDRVWN

-197 QRTIEVGCMTGMT
+197 QRIIEVGCMTGMT

-249 GFLEGYKAAGITR
+249 GFLEGYKAAGIIR

-307 VPVVSDRPGT
+307 VPVVSDRLGT

-341 EKYVEKKGGVIRG
+341 EKYVEKNGGVIRG
-354 ANNIDHLPN
+354 ARGVD
-363 DPKEPQK
+363 K
-370 PTPLGHINPD
+370 PAVEEHAEAVYLGQINPQ
-380 SEEERN
+380 SEQERN
-386 AQADWFVKEYEN
+386 AYVDRFITQYERADEEH
-398 ANNEYMLVVDSK
+398 MLVIDRTGKVYSVTSHQPDYIDLTGVDISMK
-410 GDVYLIG
+410 
-417 GDDNNSIMRKEGDG
+417 
-431 LDTILRGSYNI
+431 GSYNI

-453 FSDET
+453 FSDEA
-458 DVLGMIDDGTQVME
+458 DVPSMIADGTGVME
-472 AFDYKYRYRLERL
+472 AFDHKYRYRLEQM
-485 DGVTKEQWEQA
+485 DGVTLKEW
-496 REEAKSNVPYVMK
+496 EEAKEQAKDNVSSTMIRK
-509 DYGLDL
+509 HLGLL
-515 SDYEEY
+515 DYEEN

-538 YRRWKR
+538 YTRWKK

>member
-68 AGQTAEERRRL
+68 AGQTAQERQRL
-79 LEQLQHTK
+79 LEQLQQTK

-120 EAIAMGVREERLAK
+120 EAVAMGVREERLAK
-134 ARLIDTLKQAYYRTI
+134 ARLTDTLKQAYYRTI

-179 KNYSDRVWK
+179 KNYSDRIWN

-216 RLLEDCIGAD
+216 HLLEDCIGAD

-249 GFLEGYKAAGITR
+249 GFLEGYKAAGIIR

-307 VPVVSDRPGT
+307 VPVVSNRPGT

-341 EKYVEKKGGVIRG
+341 EKYVEKNGGVIRG
-354 ANNIDHLPN
+354 ANGVD
-363 DPKEPQK
+363 K
-370 PTPLGHINPD
+370 PAVEEQAEAVYLGQINPQ
-380 SEEERN
+380 SEQERN
-386 AQADWFVKEYEN
+386 AYVDRFITQYERADEEH
-398 ANNEYMLVVDSK
+398 MLVIDRTGKVYSVTSHQPDYIDLTGVDISMK
-410 GDVYLIG
+410 
-417 GDDNNSIMRKEGDG
+417 
-431 LDTILRGSYNI
+431 GSYNI

-453 FSDET
+453 FSDEA
-458 DVLGMIDDGTQVME
+458 DVPSMIADGTSVME
-472 AFDYKYRYRLERL
+472 AFDHKYRYRLEQM
-485 DGVTKEQWEQA
+485 DGVTLKEW
-496 REEAKSNVPYVMK
+496 EEAKEQAKDEITHVM
-509 DYGLDL
+509 DDRGLSF
-515 SDYEEY
+515 SDYEEN
-521 AKHILIEET
+521 AEHILIEET

-538 YRRWKR
+538 YTRWKK

>member
-40 LNEQIERILRRYV
+40 INAQIERILRRYV

-68 AGQTAEERRRL
+68 AGQTAQERERL
-79 LEQLQHTK
+79 LEQLQKTK

-120 EAIAMGVREERLAK
+120 EAVAMGVREERLAK
-134 ARLIDTLKQAYYRTI
+134 ARLTDTFKQAYYRTI

-188 NNAAFCKRL
+188 NNTAFCKRL

-249 GFLEGYKAAGITR
+249 GFLEGYKAAGIIR

-280 DGKTFLVEEAKAGE
+280 DGKTFLVEDAQPGK
-294 NLPPMHPF
+294 NVPPMHPF

-307 VPVVSDRPGT
+307 VPVVSNRPGT
-317 RWARDP
+317 
-323 VTGKSM
+323 
-329 TVPADMTYAQWY
+329 
-341 EKYVEKKGGVIRG
+341 
-354 ANNIDHLPN
+354 
-363 DPKEPQK
+363 
-370 PTPLGHINPD
+370 PLGQGSGNRQVHDRTGRYDLRP
-380 SEEERN
+380 
-386 AQADWFVKEYEN
+386 
-398 ANNEYMLVVDSK
+398 VV
-410 GDVYLIG
+410 
-417 GDDNNSIMRKEGDG
+417 
-431 LDTILRGSYNI
+431 
-442 HNHPAD
+442 
-448 QTQFS
+448 
-453 FSDET
+453 
-458 DVLGMIDDGTQVME
+458 
-472 AFDYKYRYRLERL
+472 
-485 DGVTKEQWEQA
+485 
-496 REEAKSNVPYVMK
+496 
-509 DYGLDL
+509 
-515 SDYEEY
+515 
-521 AKHILIEET
+521 
-530 CRILGKGV
+530 
-538 YRRWKR
+538 

>member
-40 LNEQIERILRRYV
+40 INAQIERILRRYV

-68 AGQTAEERRRL
+68 AGQTAQERERL
-79 LEQLQHTK
+79 LEQLQKTK

-120 EAIAMGVREERLAK
+120 EAVAMGVREERLAK
-134 ARLIDTLKQAYYRTI
+134 ARLTDTFKQAYYRTI

-188 NNAAFCKRL
+188 NNTAFCKRL

-249 GFLEGYKAAGITR
+249 GFLEGYKAAGIIR

-280 DGKTFLVEEAKAGE
+280 DGKTFLVEDAQPGK
-294 NLPPMHPF
+294 NVPPMHPF

-307 VPVVSDRPGT
+307 VPVVSNRPGT

-341 EKYVEKKGGVIRG
+341 EKYVEKNGGVIRG
-354 ANNIDHLPN
+354 ARGID
-363 DPKEPQK
+363 K
-370 PTPLGHINPD
+370 PAVEEQAEAVYLGQINPQ
-380 SEEERN
+380 SEQERN
-386 AQADWFVKEYEN
+386 AYVDRFITQYEHADEEH
-398 ANNEYMLVVDSK
+398 MLVIDRTGKVYSVTSHQPDYIDLTGVDISMK
-410 GDVYLIG
+410 
-417 GDDNNSIMRKEGDG
+417 
-431 LDTILRGSYNI
+431 GSYNI

-453 FSDET
+453 FSDDA
-458 DVLGMIDDGTQVME
+458 DVPNMIADGTSVME
-472 AFDYKYRYRLERL
+472 AFDHKYRYRLEKM
-485 DGVTKEQWEQA
+485 DGVTLEAW
-496 REEAKSNVPYVMK
+496 EEAKEQAKDEVPRAMRVQGM
-509 DYGLDL
+509 DF
-515 SDYEEY
+515 SDYEEN

-530 CRILGKGV
+530 CRILGKGA
-538 YRRWKR
+538 YIRWKR

>member
-29 VNRMYAQGVEQ
+29 VNRMYAQGIEQ

-120 EAIAMGVREERLAK
+120 EAVAMGVREERLAK
-134 ARLIDTLKQAYYRTI
+134 ARLTDTLKQAYYRTI
-149 FNDQKRNGL
+149 FNDQKQNGL

-216 RLLEDCIGAD
+216 RLLEDCVGAD

-280 DGKTFLVEEAKAGE
+280 DGKTFLAEEAKAGE

-341 EKYVEKKGGVIRG
+341 EKYVEKNGGVIRG
-354 ANNIDHLPN
+354 AHS
-363 DPKEPQK
+363 PKDKVDNQAK
-370 PTPLGHINPD
+370 PGKPVHLGHINPN
-380 SEEERN
+380 SEAERN
-386 AQADWFVKEYEN
+386 AYVDRFIDEYEN
-398 ANNEYMLVVDSK
+398 AEYEYMLVVDSK
-410 GDVYLIG
+410 GDVSLLTSKLPDMI
-417 GDDNNSIMRKEGDG
+417 DMTDVDIAMK
-431 LDTILRGSYNI
+431 GSYNI
-442 HNHPAD
+442 HNHPAAE
-448 QTQFS
+448 TQFS
-453 FSDET
+453 FSDDA
-458 DVLGMIDDGTQVME
+458 DVPGMLADGTSVME
-472 AFDYKYRYRLERL
+472 AFDHKYRYRLEQM
-485 DGVTKEQWEQA
+485 DGVTLEEW
-496 REEAKSNVPYVMK
+496 EEANAQAK
-509 DYGLDL
+509 DNAYSIMIDRGMGF
-515 SDYEEY
+515 SDFAEN
-521 AKHILIEET
+521 ALHIQIEEA
-530 CRILGKGV
+530 CRILNRGV
-538 YRRWKR
+538 YMRWKR